1 MSAESS
7 CRNLL
12 NLNLPVGKNDRKW
25 FPKWIRRYAS
35 GLRKGKSETLPVE
48 EAEVIRYLQSLRDH
62 GVPAWQRL
70 QAARAVE
77 AYRKHIS
84 ESVFGDSFKVAL
96 RRVGITKNAVPH
108 SLRAPNTTEKWI
120 EFQHRPSSCGGLC

>member
-1 MSAESS
+1 MQRAPAATY
-7 CRNLL
+7 
-12 NLNLPVGKNDRKW
+12 LNLPVGKNDRKW

-84 ESVFGDSFKVAL
+84 ELLAKVYLETA
-96 RRVGITKNAVPH
+96 
-108 SLRAPNTTEKWI
+108 SKWHCD
-120 EFQHRPSSCGGLC
+120 E